1 MVNNMHALIEK
12 AADIIVNSG
21 FTIALTGAGISVES
35 GIPDFRSAEGLW
47 SKYDPAEYAT
57 LSTFMVNPGKVWELM
72 KEMEKL
78 LGKAKPNAAH
88 VAMGE
93 LEKTGYLH
101 YIITQ
106 NIDNLHQE
114 GGAKNV
120 IEYHG
125 TWKTL
130 SCIWCGKKYT
140 YEEKR
145 DQYPPQCECKR
156 ILKPDIVF
164 FGESIPQDAMVL
176 SYRLASKAKA
186 LIIVG
191 TSAVVSP
198 ANTIPAIAKE
208 NGAYLI
214 EINKEPTCLTDNVTD
229 VFLQGSAGEIMSEL
243 LTKVKNKGH

>member
-1 MVNNMHALIEK
+1 MHESIEK
-12 AADIIVNSG
+12 ASDIIVNSE

-35 GIPDFRSAEGLW
+35 GIPDFRSADGLW
-47 SKYDPAEYAT
+47 SRYDPAEYAAMG
-57 LSTFMVNPGKVWELM
+57 TFMVNPVKVWELM
-72 KEMEKL
+72 KEMEIL

-88 VAMGE
+88 MAMGE
-93 LEKTGYLH
+93 MEKAGCLH
-101 YIITQ
+101 YVITQ
-106 NIDNLHQE
+106 NIDGLHQE
-114 GGAKNV
+114 GGSENV

-145 DQYPPQCECKR
+145 EQYPPQCECKR

-164 FGESIPQDAMVL
+164 FGEPIPEDAMTL
-176 SYRLASKAKA
+176 SYRLASKAQA

-198 ANTIPAIAKE
+198 ANTIPVTAKE

-214 EINKEPTCLTDNVTD
+214 EINTKPTHLTDSLTD
-229 VFLQGSAGEIMSEL
+229 VFLQGSAGKIMPEL
-243 LTKVKNKGH
+243 LTSVKSKIR